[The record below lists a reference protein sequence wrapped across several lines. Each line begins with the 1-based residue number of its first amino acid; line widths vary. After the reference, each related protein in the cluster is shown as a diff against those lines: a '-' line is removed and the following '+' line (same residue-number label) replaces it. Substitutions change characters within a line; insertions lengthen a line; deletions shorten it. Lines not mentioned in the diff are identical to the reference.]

1 MYKKELDKMLTSN
14 SQEKGKV
21 SWHKKKQSSDLL
33 EPQSIILAQRWVKKH
48 KEKVHDRHFRH
59 KCPYIYIYI
68 YFDEDKCPY
77 ILYLDSP
84 RSIAPARIMNSCSP

>member
-1 MYKKELDKMLTSN
+1 MYKKEL
-14 SQEKGKV
+14 GK
-21 SWHKKKQSSDLL
+21 QISDLL
-33 EPQSIILAQRWVKKH
+33 GPQSIILAQRWVKKH

-68 YFDEDKCPY
+68 YILDEDKCPY
-77 ILYLDSP
+77 IIYLDSP